1 MKLSCVIP
9 TMLLAAT
16 TSIVSADIPATVLPV
31 ENTWLNGK
39 PMLVPEVQQIKQTG
53 GRFKIPKSVTVA
65 VPDSEMIIVEQLA
78 NALKRFGITVPVGDD
93 DTTCRFALTEN
104 GTPTH
109 PQGYRLVIDESKI
122 HVTARTT
129 DGLFYGAQTL
139 LNMIRNSSKPELDCL
154 EINDWPDFNRRGY
167 FMTIRNM
174 KSEMLPVFKKSL
186 DAMASLKLNWLLLSI
201 EEAFPYE
208 PNPLV
213 SRPNAF
219 TREEMRD
226 LADFC
231 RARHIEITPS
241 MQLWSHARWM
251 TYHPDWEGKMTEGGP
266 SSSWNCQICP
276 HSREANDLTAE
287 AVKQQIEFFRPK
299 VFFLMM
305 DEIFLGPYGQCPRCK
320 ADPDLTATYVKELKF
335 LENTVMRHGVR
346 PMVCQ
351 DSFENTHWKYG
362 EAMRKALDPNE
373 MILWWSYR
381 DRLPEHTMAAFRDF
395 QLVGHSL
402 MGKPFN
408 TQNMLR
414 AIRANGGH
422 DSTIVYWY
430 YSANGQFT
438 NLKTECPDSLGGFV
452 NGLDFMWKYRET
464 PYWKLQYDGTF
475 EMIRRLQAAKA
486 VVPECR
492 DVTPIPLENAVNTE
506 LGATGRFPLLD
517 DNALA
522 ELKTLFAGRPEKYRL
537 LTAPRGKYYAMAVT
551 GVPNDKTGR
560 DTIGFNVNRSAK
572 AISLLMT
579 ASRPSI
585 NAGEY
590 LSAGVYGKKRW
601 DYAPAATLHIYY
613 EDGEKAD
620 VPLRYR
626 YDFTDWNRPYG
637 GFNTSFAVRGLDVR
651 KNHYNFCTVM
661 LPNPRPDAKIA
672 KIHFQTNRLDGVAP
686 AILAASLIGADKP
699 IEPVEFKPDAVAE
712 RNPAFHDE
720 MVTKPEIHWPVDFTK
735 GHLGNAKVITRGKF
749 PANFANFEFVND
761 PESPVGGN
769 VLKIVLPKAEMTA
782 GSGYC
787 RLDIDVPAT
796 LPPGTA
802 SLYLEAKMEGG
813 DGFSHSN
820 FYLVENDD
828 YHHWGGNASV
838 LKDWSTIR
846 LSLPHSRDIASQDE
860 KLRGIDKVVLFR
872 FTFFFHCVKTPAEI
886 RIGRIGYSSDTS
898 SIEMAP
904 WNVNTEAEPQ

>member
-1 MKLSCVIP
+1 MKFSNVIP

-16 TSIVSADIPATVLPV
+16 ASFAADFPATVLPV
-31 ENTWLNGK
+31 ENTRLDGR

-53 GRFKIPKSVTVA
+53 GSFRFPAKLTVA
-65 VPDSEMIIVEQLA
+65 VPDSESLIAEQLA
-78 NALKRFGITVPVGDD
+78 NALKHFDITVALGDD
-93 DTTCRFALTEN
+93 DAACRFALSEN
-104 GTPTH
+104 DTPTH
-109 PQGYRLVIDESKI
+109 PQGYRLVIDGTQI
-122 HVTARTT
+122 HVTARST
-129 DGLFYGAQTL
+129 DGLFNGAQTL
-139 LNMIRNSSKPELDCL
+139 LNMIRNTTKPELDCL
-154 EINDWPDFNRRGY
+154 EISDWPDFDRRGY

-174 KSEMLPVFKKSL
+174 KSSSLPAFKKSL
-186 DAMASLKLNWLLLSI
+186 NAMASLKLNWLLLSI

-213 SRPNAF
+213 NRPNAF
-219 TREEMRD
+219 TREEMKD

-231 RARHIEITPS
+231 RSRHIEITPS

-251 TYHPDWEGKMTEGGP
+251 TYHPEWESKMTEGGP
-266 SSSWNCQICP
+266 SSSWSCQLCP
-276 HSREANDLTAE
+276 HSQEANDLTAE
-287 AVKQQIEFFRPK
+287 AVKQQIELFRPK

-305 DEIFLGPYGQCPRCK
+305 DEIFLGPYAQCPRCK
-320 ADPDLTATYVKELKF
+320 ADPNLTDTYIKELKF
-335 LENTVMRHGVR
+335 LESTVTRHGVR

-362 EAMRKALDPNE
+362 DAMRKALDPND

-381 DRLPEHTMAAFRDF
+381 DRLPEHTMAAFHDF

-414 AIRANGGH
+414 AIRANGGRN
-422 DSTIVYWY
+422 STIVYWY

-452 NGLDFMWKYRET
+452 NGLDYMWKYRET
-464 PYWKLQYDGTF
+464 PYWQLQYDGTF
-475 EMIRRLQAAKA
+475 EMIRRLQAAKS

-506 LGATGRFPLLD
+506 LGATGRFPLFD

-537 LTAPRGKYYAMAVT
+537 LTAPGGKYYAMAVT
-551 GVPNDKTGR
+551 GVPGDKTGR

-579 ASRPSI
+579 GSRPSI
-585 NAGEY
+585 NAADY

-601 DYAPAATLHIYY
+601 DYAPAATLHVFY
-613 EDGEKAD
+613 EDGETAD
-620 VPLRYR
+620 IPLRYR
-626 YDFTDWNRPYG
+626 YDFTDWNRPFG
-637 GFNTSFAVRGLDVR
+637 GFNTRFVVRGLDVH

-672 KIHFQTNRLDGVAP
+672 EIHFQTNRLDGVAP
-686 AILAASLIGADKP
+686 AILAASLIDADMP
-699 IEPVEFKPDAVAE
+699 IEPVEFQLDAVAK
-712 RNPAFHDE
+712 RDPAFRDE
-720 MVTKPEIHWPVDFTK
+720 TVAKPEIHWPVDFTK

-749 PANFANFEFVND
+749 LANFANFEFVND
-761 PESPVGGN
+761 PESPAGGN
-769 VLKIVLPKAEMTA
+769 VLKIVLPKAERKG

-787 RLDIDVPAT
+787 RLDIDVPVT
-796 LPPGTA
+796 LPAGTA

-820 FYLVENDD
+820 FYLVEKDD

-838 LKDWSTIR
+838 LKDWRTIR

-872 FTFFFHCVKTPAEI
+872 FTFFFHSVKTPAEI
-886 RIGRIGYSSDTS
+886 RIGRIGYSSDS
-898 SIEMAP
+898 SSLDTDP
-904 WNVNTEAEPQ
+904 WSLGTEAEPQ

>member
-1 MKLSCVIP
+1 MKFSSVIP

-16 TSIVSADIPATVLPV
+16 ASFAVDFPATVLPV
-31 ENTWLNGK
+31 ENTRLDGR
-39 PMLVPEVQQIKQTG
+39 PMLVPEVQQLKQTG
-53 GRFKIPKSVTVA
+53 GCFRFPAKLTIA
-65 VPDSEMIIVEQLA
+65 VPNSESLIAEQLA
-78 NALKRFGITVPVGDD
+78 NALKHFDITVALGDD
-93 DTTCRFALTEN
+93 DTICRFALTEN
-104 GTPTH
+104 GTPSH

-139 LNMIRNSSKPELDCL
+139 LNMIRNSSKPELDCVA
-154 EINDWPDFNRRGY
+154 ISDWPDFDRRGY

-174 KSEMLPVFKKSL
+174 KSSSLPAFKKSL

-213 SRPNAF
+213 NRPNAF
-219 TREEMRD
+219 TREEMKD

-231 RARHIEITPS
+231 RSRHIEITPS

-251 TYHPDWEGKMTEGGP
+251 TYHPEWESKMTEGGP
-266 SSSWNCQICP
+266 SSSWSCQLCP
-276 HSREANDLTAE
+276 HSQEANDLTAE
-287 AVKQQIEFFRPK
+287 AVKQQIELFRPK

-305 DEIFLGPYGQCPRCK
+305 DEIFLGPYAQCPRCK
-320 ADPDLTATYVKELKF
+320 ADPDLTATYIKELKF
-335 LENTVMRHGVR
+335 LENTVKKHGVR

-362 EAMRKALDPNE
+362 EAMRKALDPND

-381 DRLPEHTMAAFRDF
+381 DRLPEHTMAAFHDF

-414 AIRANGGH
+414 AIRANGGR

-464 PYWKLQYDGTF
+464 PYWQLQYDGTF
-475 EMIRRLQAAKA
+475 EMIRRLQTEKA
-486 VVPECR
+486 IVPECR

-506 LGATGRFPLLD
+506 LGATGRFPLFD

-537 LTAPRGKYYAMAVT
+537 LTAPGGKYYAMAVT
-551 GVPNDKTGR
+551 GVPGDKTGR
-560 DTIGFNVNRSAK
+560 DTISFPVNRSAK

-601 DYAPAATLHIYY
+601 NYAPAATLHIYY
-613 EDGEKAD
+613 VDGEKAD

-626 YDFTDWNRPYG
+626 YDFTDWNRPFG
-637 GFNTSFAVRGLDVR
+637 GFNTRFVVRGLDVH

-699 IEPVEFKPDAVAE
+699 YEDVDFKPEAVAK
-712 RNPAFHDE
+712 RYPAFRDV
-720 MVTKPEIHWPVDFTK
+720 MTARPEIHWHVDFTK
-735 GHLGNAKVITRGKF
+735 GTLGDAKVITRGKF
-749 PANFANFEFVND
+749 NANVANYEFIDDPSSPA
-761 PESPVGGN
+761 GGK
-769 VLKIVLPKAEMTA
+769 VLKINLPATPGTT

-796 LPPGTA
+796 LPPGTN
-802 SLYLEAKMEGG
+802 SLHLETKMQGG
-813 DGFSHSN
+813 IGFSHSN

-828 YHHWGGNASV
+828 YHHWGGKVAV
-838 LKDWSTIR
+838 REDWTATR
-846 LSLPHSRDIASQDE
+846 LSLLQSRDIASQVE
-860 KLRGIDKVVLFR
+860 KLRGIDKVTLFR
-872 FTFFFHCVKTPAEI
+872 FTFFFYCVETPAEI
-886 RIGRIGYSSDTS
+886 RIGRIGYSSDS
-898 SIEMAP
+898 SSLDTDP
-904 WNVNTEAEPQ
+904 WSLGTEAEPL

>member
-16 TSIVSADIPATVLPV
+16 TSIVSADFPATVLPV
-31 ENTWLNGK
+31 ENTWLNGR

-53 GRFKIPKSVTVA
+53 GRFKIPESVTLA
-65 VPDSEMIIVEQLA
+65 VPDSEMIIAEQLA
-78 NALKRFGITVPVGDD
+78 NALKRFDITVAVGDD
-93 DTTCRFALTEN
+93 DTTCRFALTID

-109 PQGYRLVIDESKI
+109 WQGYRLVIDESKI
-122 HVTARTT
+122 YVTARTT

-139 LNMIRNSSKPELDCL
+139 LNLIRNSSKPELDCL

-174 KSEMLPVFKKSL
+174 KSDMLPVFKKSL

-213 SRPNAF
+213 NRPNAF
-219 TREEMRD
+219 TREEMQD

-251 TYHPDWEGKMTEGGP
+251 TYHPDWESKMTEGGP
-266 SSSWNCQICP
+266 SSSWSCQLCP
-276 HSREANDLTAE
+276 HSQEANDLTEE

-305 DEIFLGPYGQCPRCK
+305 DEIFLGPYAQCPRCK

-335 LENTVMRHGVR
+335 LENTVKKHGVR

-414 AIRANGGH
+414 AIRANGGY

-464 PYWKLQYDGTF
+464 PYWQLQYDGTF
-475 EMIRRLQAAKA
+475 EMIRRLQVAKS

-492 DVTPIPLENAVNTE
+492 DVTPIPL
-506 LGATGRFPLLD
+506 
-517 DNALA
+517 
-522 ELKTLFAGRPEKYRL
+522 
-537 LTAPRGKYYAMAVT
+537 
-551 GVPNDKTGR
+551 
-560 DTIGFNVNRSAK
+560 
-572 AISLLMT
+572 
-579 ASRPSI
+579 
-585 NAGEY
+585 
-590 LSAGVYGKKRW
+590 
-601 DYAPAATLHIYY
+601 
-613 EDGEKAD
+613 
-620 VPLRYR
+620 
-626 YDFTDWNRPYG
+626 
-637 GFNTSFAVRGLDVR
+637 
-651 KNHYNFCTVM
+651 
-661 LPNPRPDAKIA
+661 
-672 KIHFQTNRLDGVAP
+672 
-686 AILAASLIGADKP
+686 
-699 IEPVEFKPDAVAE
+699 
-712 RNPAFHDE
+712 
-720 MVTKPEIHWPVDFTK
+720 
-735 GHLGNAKVITRGKF
+735 
-749 PANFANFEFVND
+749 
-761 PESPVGGN
+761 
-769 VLKIVLPKAEMTA
+769 
-782 GSGYC
+782 
-787 RLDIDVPAT
+787 
-796 LPPGTA
+796 
-802 SLYLEAKMEGG
+802 
-813 DGFSHSN
+813 
-820 FYLVENDD
+820 
-828 YHHWGGNASV
+828 
-838 LKDWSTIR
+838 
-846 LSLPHSRDIASQDE
+846 
-860 KLRGIDKVVLFR
+860 
-872 FTFFFHCVKTPAEI
+872 
-886 RIGRIGYSSDTS
+886 
-898 SIEMAP
+898 
-904 WNVNTEAEPQ
+904 